1 MREQNRKIT
10 KSSNYSIMVQVFFN
24 NVKKRIIMPVSMKFF
39 DYSHFFQRMQNG
51 LLLLSDLKQ

>member
-39 DYSHFFQRMQNG
+39 DYFHFFQRIQNG
-51 LLLLSDLKQ
+51 LLLLSDLEQ